1 MNTNEQHTAAVRDL
15 MGLAQKWAK
24 EAGLSVKPED
34 QCLLACALELSS
46 MLSKHKAALTA
57 APVPAGDIPDAC
69 MAEIYDVQRKYL
81 RKAYVHLLEPILT
94 ALMEYRH
101 TEESRREFQEMWE
114 QLNQRFSEALA
125 KVKREE
131 CASLQSAQS

>member
-1 MNTNEQHTAAVRDL
+1 MNTNEQHTALARDL
-15 MGLAQKWAK
+15 MGLSQKWAK

-57 APVPAGDIPDAC
+57 TPVPDDGIPESC
-69 MAEIYDVQRKYL
+69 MTIYDLQRKYL
-81 RKAYVHLLEPILT
+81 RKTYVLLLEPILT

-101 TEESRREFQEMWE
+101 TEESRREFQEMLE
-114 QLNQRFSEALA
+114 QLNQRFAEALA
-125 KVKREE
+125 KVGRE
-131 CASLQSAQS
+131 ASALPQSAQL

>member
-1 MNTNEQHTAAVRDL
+1 MNTNEQHTAVVRDL
-15 MGLAQKWAK
+15 MGLSQKWAK

-69 MAEIYDVQRKYL
+69 MAQIYDVQRKYL
-81 RKAYVHLLEPILT
+81 RKAYVHLLEPILISMLEPLQ
-94 ALMEYRH
+94 A
-101 TEESRREFQEMWE
+101 EESRCELQEMLE
-114 QLNQRFSEALA
+114 QLNQRFSEAFA

-131 CASLQSAQS
+131 CASLQSAQL

>member
-15 MGLAQKWAK
+15 MGLSQKWAK

-57 APVPAGDIPDAC
+57 AQVPDDDIPDVC
-69 MAEIYDVQRKYL
+69 LGIDGLQRKYL
-81 RKAYVHLLEPILT
+81 RKAYVGLLEPILT
-94 ALMEYRH
+94 SMLEPLQA
-101 TEESRREFQEMWE
+101 EERRRELQEMLE
-114 QLNQRFSEALA
+114 QLNQRFAEALA
-125 KVKREE
+125 KIRRDEE
-131 CASLQSAQS
+131 AALPQSAQS